1 MFLVFQGRGSRIL
14 IIMDYYVNYCQKTNV
29 YKKWTNFVNGISSY
43 VHDNSHLF
51 TLKVFFQ
58 KFGRSNSDI
67 LLYKILKHTQ
77 RVWKWNFFLSKILE

>member
-51 TLKVFFQ
+51 TLKVFF
-58 KFGRSNSDI
+58 KSLAGLIRIYFYIR
-67 LLYKILKHTQ
+67 
-77 RVWKWNFFLSKILE
+77 F